1 MRAYFLVD
9 LGFGDAG
16 KGLLTDLLARE
27 RQAGLVVRYNGG
39 AQAGH
44 NVVTADGRQ
53 HTFAQFGSASFLPGV
68 RTYLSA
74 DMVVHPTALLAEAE
88 RLQRLGA
95 PDLFSRL
102 RIHPQALLITP
113 FHQAA
118 NRIRELA
125 RGDGRHGSCGVGV
138 GETYEDA
145 LRDAEGS
152 LRAEDLCAPGRL
164 RSKLRAI
171 RSRKQ
176 AELAPL
182 AASAPAGTPLAHE
195 WEYFRRPE
203 IIDAWIEAAA
213 PLARAELLGGDELLA
228 DWLAHTPAAIFE
240 GAQGVLLDADA
251 GFHPYTTWSRCTTA
265 NARAL
270 IERLAPQAERVE
282 IGITRAYTVR
292 HGPGPLPTE
301 TDALHGVIS
310 EHNQR
315 NAWQGGVRYGWWDA
329 VLLRYALQVNGGV
342 DCLAVTHLDVL
353 PRLDAWRYCPAYAS
367 AAFAG
372 LDFERQTDEQDQLRA
387 FRLPGA
393 WSLAQRERFTQE
405 LLHAQPC
412 LRAIPADETAV
423 LAAMQTE
430 LNLPV
435 AVRARGPA
443 AGQATLTAEI

>member
-1 MRAYFLVD
+1 MWCTRPRCWL
-9 LGFGDAG
+9 
-16 KGLLTDLLARE
+16 K
-27 RQAGLVVRYNGG
+27 
-39 AQAGH
+39 
-44 NVVTADGRQ
+44 
-53 HTFAQFGSASFLPGV
+53 PK
-68 RTYLSA
+68 
-74 DMVVHPTALLAEAE
+74 

-152 LRAEDLCAPGRL
+152 LRAEDLSAPGRL

-240 GAQGVLLDADA
+240 GALGVLLDADA

-270 IERLAPQAERVE
+270 IERLAPQAERSRSALPARTPC
-282 IGITRAYTVR
+282 GTGRGRCRPRRTRCT
-292 HGPGPLPTE
+292 
-301 TDALHGVIS
+301 GVIS

-342 DCLAVTHLDVL
+342 DCLASRIWMCCRGWTRGGTARRT
-353 PRLDAWRYCPAYAS
+353 PQRLCRPGFRAPDGRTGS
-367 AAFAG
+367 AARIPPARRV
-372 LDFERQTDEQDQLRA
+372 E
-387 FRLPGA
+387 PGA
-393 WSLAQRERFTQE
+393 A
-405 LLHAQPC
+405 
-412 LRAIPADETAV
+412 RALYTGTAARSALPA
-423 LAAMQTE
+423 
-430 LNLPV
+430 
-435 AVRARGPA
+435 RHSG
-443 AGQATLTAEI
+443 G